1 VAEGAVV
8 AVLRTAAG
16 DAEESAW
23 APAAEEPLWWPGEAG
38 AGQRL
43 EEFLEERL
51 ARYDSSRDFPG
62 IEGTSRLSPHLH
74 FGEIGPRQVWDA
86 VRRAEAEH
94 GRGRRDGLPR
104 AVVAEGAG
112 SYLRQLGWREFAH
125 HILFHFPRIPEEPF
139 RLEFA
144 RFPWQDDPAG
154 VAAWQEGST
163 GFPLVDAGM
172 RQLLAE
178 GWMHNRVRMV
188 AASFLTKDLLIPWQ
202 DGAAWFWD
210 RLVDADLANNTLGWQ
225 WTAGSGP
232 DAAPYFRVFNPAL
245 QAGRYDPEG
254 VYIRRWRAAPADSA
268 PIVDHGDARARALAA
283 FHGLRAP
290 ASGT

>member
-1 VAEGAVV
+1 MPGVDMTEG
-8 AVLRTAAG
+8 
-16 DAEESAW
+16 
-23 APAAEEPLWWPGEAG
+23 P
-38 AGQRL
+38 Q
-43 EEFLEERL
+43 
-51 ARYDSSRDFPG
+51 
-62 IEGTSRLSPHLH
+62 
-74 FGEIGPRQVWDA
+74 
-86 VRRAEAEH
+86 
-94 GRGRRDGLPR
+94 
-104 AVVAEGAG
+104 

-125 HILFHFPRIPEEPF
+125 HILYHFPRIPEEPF
-139 RLEFA
+139 RPEFA

-154 VAAWQEGST
+154 LAAWQAGST

-172 RQLLAE
+172 HQLLAE

-232 DAAPYFRVFNPAL
+232 DAAPYFRVFNPVL

-254 VYIRRWRAAPADSA
+254 AYIGRWQRSPAESGA
-268 PIVDHGDARARALAA
+268 PIVDHGEARARALAA
-283 FHGLRAP
+283 FHGLRGP
-290 ASGT
+290 ARYA